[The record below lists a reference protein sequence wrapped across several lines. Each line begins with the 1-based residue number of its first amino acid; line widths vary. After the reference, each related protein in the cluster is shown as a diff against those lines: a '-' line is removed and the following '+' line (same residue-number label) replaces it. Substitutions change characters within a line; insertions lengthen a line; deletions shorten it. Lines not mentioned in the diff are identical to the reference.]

1 MNAAK
6 ESTMKPWTRSLATLV
21 LTIACAVAPAA
32 AQNVVNLTFRFND
45 TEEKE
50 MRAALDQFE
59 KQNPGIKVELQRI
72 GWRDARDQ
80 FLREAAVGQGPDV
93 VHMAQV
99 WVKEMGQAGA
109 LLPLNDLMKKA
120 PLQNGFG
127 DFVAQELAQSKQGQ
141 IFGLP
146 WTTDTWAM
154 VYRTDILKE
163 AGVTKLP
170 ETWEELHDVSSQI
183 YKRTGKAGFGFP
195 AGGSASGA
203 IWFLANFHWWSNGKA
218 MVVQKPDGTYGMNL
232 TAADIAESMR
242 YFKSFLTEGH
252 NPTSNLSAS
261 DAHDPAI
268 LKALITGRQGIG
280 TMPPNTYKQVLEEY
294 AAANPGK
301 PLPFVSGP
309 FPKGTVTRT
318 SMIGGRML
326 GINVNSKHPAEAWK
340 LVEYLASEPIFTKYY
355 TTQFP
360 AQRSLLKKVDWAP
373 ELKGFAEQLGYART
387 WGPYSDGPAPIGA
400 MWNATGRAF
409 SAALSGQRS
418 EQDAAEELVQAVSKL
433 MKARGQ

>member
-1 MNAAK
+1 MSKWMLRVAAAIFG
-6 ESTMKPWTRSLATLV
+6 MVA
-21 LTIACAVAPAA
+21 AFAPAL
-32 AQNVVNLTFRFND
+32 AQQTVNLTFRFND

-59 KQNPGIKVELQRI
+59 KQNPGIKVTLQRI

-93 VHMAQV
+93 VHVAQV

-109 LLPLNDLMKKA
+109 LQPLNDLIKQA
-120 PLQNGFG
+120 PLTNGFS
-127 DFVAQELAQSKQGQ
+127 DFMAQELAQNKEGR
-141 IFGLP
+141 IYGLP

-154 VYRTDILKE
+154 VYRTDLLKE

-170 ETWEELHDVSSQI
+170 ETWAELHDVSAQV
-183 YKRTGKAGFGFP
+183 KQRTGKTGFGFP

-203 IWFLANFHWWSNGKA
+203 IWFLANFYWWSNGKA

-232 TAADIAESMR
+232 TTADVVDSMR

-261 DAHDPAI
+261 DAHDPSILQALVNGQQAI
-268 LKALITGRQGIG
+268 A
-280 TMPPNTYKQVLEEY
+280 TMPPNTYKQVLEMY
-294 AAANPGK
+294 ATANPGK
-301 PLPFVSGP
+301 PVPFVSGP

-326 GINVNSKHPAEAWK
+326 GINANSKHPAEAWK
-340 LVEYLASEPIFTKYY
+340 LIRFLASEPIFTQYY

-360 AQRSLLKKVDWAP
+360 AQRSLLKNVNWSP

-409 SAALSGQRS
+409 SAALSGQRR
-418 EQDAAEELVQAVSKL
+418 EQDAAEELLQAVDKL
-433 MKARGQ
+433 MKTRSQ

>member
-1 MNAAK
+1 MRKWALQLAALLLG
-6 ESTMKPWTRSLATLV
+6 TAIAIGPALAQGT
-21 LTIACAVAPAA
+21 
-32 AQNVVNLTFRFND
+32 VNLTFRFND

-50 MRAALDQFE
+50 LRSALDQFE
-59 KQNPGIKVELQRI
+59 KQNPGIKVALQRI

-93 VHMAQV
+93 VHVAQV
-99 WVKEMGQAGA
+99 WVKEMGKAGA
-109 LLPLNDLMKKA
+109 VRPLNDLIKSS
-120 PLQNGFG
+120 PPGNGFT
-127 DFVAQELAQSKQGQ
+127 DFMAQELAQDKDGK

-154 VYRTDILKE
+154 VYRTDLLKE
-163 AGVTKLP
+163 AGITKLP
-170 ETWEELHDVSSQI
+170 DTWKELHDDSAQVKQ
-183 YKRTGKAGFGFP
+183 RTGKAGFGFP

-203 IWFLANFHWWSNGKA
+203 IWFLANFYWWSNGKA
-218 MVVQKPDGTYGMNL
+218 MVVQKPDGSYGMNL
-232 TAADIAESMR
+232 TTADIVDCMR

-268 LKALITGRQGIG
+268 LQALVNGQQAMAA
-280 TMPPNTYKQVLEEY
+280 MPPNTYKQVLEMY
-294 AAANPGK
+294 TAANPGK

-309 FPKGTVTRT
+309 FPKGSVTRS

-326 GINVNSKHPAEAWK
+326 VINANSKHPQEAWK
-340 LVEYLASEPIFTKYY
+340 LIEYLASEPIFTKYY

-360 AQRSLLKKVDWAP
+360 AQKTLLKNVNWSP

-387 WGPYSDGPAPIGA
+387 WGPYSDGPASIGS

-418 EQDAAEELVQAVSKL
+418 EQDAAQELVQAVSKL
-433 MKARGQ
+433 MQNRAQ

>member
-1 MNAAK
+1 MEETMSKWTSLLAAAI
-6 ESTMKPWTRSLATLV
+6 LGL
-21 LTIACAVAPAA
+21 ACAIAPAF
-32 AQNVVNLTFRFND
+32 AQVNLTFRFND

-59 KQNPGIKVELQRI
+59 KQNPGIKVALQRI

-93 VHMAQV
+93 VHVAQV

-109 LLPLNDLMKKA
+109 VRPLNDLIKSS
-120 PLQNGFG
+120 PPGNGFT
-127 DFVAQELAQSKQGQ
+127 DFMAQELAQNKEGN
-141 IFGLP
+141 IYGLP

-154 VYRTDILKE
+154 VYRTDLLKD
-163 AGVTKLP
+163 AGITKLP
-170 ETWEELHDVSSQI
+170 ETWAELHDDSAQVKQ
-183 YKRTGKAGFGFP
+183 RTGKAGFGFP

-203 IWFLANFHWWSNGKA
+203 IWFLANFYWWSNGKA
-218 MVVQKPDGTYGMNL
+218 MVVQKPDATYGMNL
-232 TAADIAESMR
+232 TVSDITDCMR

-268 LKALITGRQGIG
+268 LQALVNGQQAMAA
-280 TMPPNTYKQVLEEY
+280 MPPNTYKQVLEMY
-294 AAANPGK
+294 ATANPGK

-309 FPKGTVTRT
+309 FPKGSVTRS

-326 GINVNSKHPAEAWK
+326 VVNANSKYPQESWK
-340 LVEYLASEPIFTKYY
+340 LIRFLASEPIFTQYY
-355 TTQFP
+355 TAQFP
-360 AQRSLLKKVDWAP
+360 AQRSLLKNVNWSP

-418 EQDAAEELVQAVSKL
+418 EQSAAEELLQAVGKL
-433 MKARGQ
+433 MQQRSQ

>member
-1 MNAAK
+1 MK
-6 ESTMKPWTRSLATLV
+6 RWTLTMT
-21 LTIACAVAPAA
+21 TIALAIICATGVAA

-50 MRAALDQFE
+50 MRAALDEFE
-59 KQNPGIKVELQRI
+59 KRNSGIKVALQRI

-80 FLREAAVGQGPDV
+80 YLREAAVGQGPDV

-120 PLQNGFG
+120 ALPNGFD
-127 DFVAQELAQSKQGQ
+127 DFVARELSQNKKGE

-163 AGVTKLP
+163 AGIAKLP
-170 ETWEELHDVSSQI
+170 DTWTELHDASAQI
-183 YKRTGKAGFGFP
+183 TKRTGKSGFGFP

-203 IWFLANFHWWSNGKA
+203 IWFLANYYWWSNGKS
-218 MVVQKPDGTYGMNL
+218 MVVEKPDGSYGMDL
-232 TAADIAESMR
+232 TAADIAECMR
-242 YFKSFLTEGH
+242 YFKSYLTEGH
-252 NPTSNLSAS
+252 NPTANLSAS

-268 LKALITGRQGIG
+268 LQALITGRQAIG
-280 TMPPNTYKQVLEEY
+280 TMPPNTYKQVLEGY

-309 FPKGTVTRT
+309 FPKGSVTRT
-318 SMIGGRML
+318 SNIGGRML
-326 GINVNSKHPAEAWK
+326 GINVNSKHPGEAWK
-340 LVEYLASEPIFTKYY
+340 LVQYLATEPIFTKYY

-360 AQRSLLKKVDWAP
+360 AQKSLLKKVDWAP

-418 EQDAAEELVQAVSKL
+418 EQEAAEELVQAVSKL
-433 MKARGQ
+433 MKSRGQ

>member
-1 MNAAK
+1 
-6 ESTMKPWTRSLATLV
+6 MKTWTRCLAV
-21 LTIACAVAPAA
+21 LITCALAFAAGSAA

-50 MRAALDQFE
+50 LRAALDQFE
-59 KQNPGIKVELQRI
+59 KQNPGIKVALQRI

-80 FLREAAVGQGPDV
+80 FLREAAAGQGPDV
-93 VHMAQV
+93 VHVAQV

-109 LLPLNDLMKKA
+109 VLPLNDLIKSS
-120 PLQNGFG
+120 PPGNGFA
-127 DFVAQELAQSKQGQ
+127 DFMAHDLAQAKDGK
-141 IFGLP
+141 IYGLP

-154 VYRTDILKE
+154 VYRTDLLKE
-163 AGVTKLP
+163 AGITKLP
-170 ETWEELHDVSSQI
+170 DTWKELHDDSAQVKQ
-183 YKRTGKAGFGFP
+183 RTGKAGFGFP

-203 IWFLANFHWWSNGKA
+203 IWFLANFYWWSNGKA
-218 MVVQKPDGTYGMNL
+218 MVVQKPDGTYGMDL
-232 TAADIAESMR
+232 TTADIVDCMR
-242 YFKSFLTEGH
+242 YYKSFLTEGH
-252 NPTSNLSAS
+252 NPTSNLAAS

-268 LKALITGRQGIG
+268 LQALVSGQQAMAA
-280 TMPPNTYKQVLEEY
+280 MPPNTYKQVLEMY

-309 FPKGTVTRT
+309 FPKGSVTRS

-326 GINVNSKHPAEAWK
+326 VINADSKHPQEAWK
-340 LVEYLASEPIFTKYY
+340 LIEYLASEPIFTKYY

-360 AQRSLLKKVDWAP
+360 AQKSLLKNVDWKP

-418 EQDAAEELVQAVSKL
+418 EQDAAEELLQTIGKL

>member
-1 MNAAK
+1 MRNRAQRLAA
-6 ESTMKPWTRSLATLV
+6 LV
-21 LTIACAVAPAA
+21 LVSLLAAGPALA
-32 AQNVVNLTFRFND
+32 DTVNLTFRFND

-50 MRAALDQFE
+50 LRGALDQFE
-59 KQNPGIKVELQRI
+59 QQNPGIKVTLQRI

-99 WVKEMGQAGA
+99 WVKEMGKAGA
-109 LLPLNDLMKKA
+109 LLPLNDLVKQS
-120 PLQNGFG
+120 PPGSGFD
-127 DFVAQELAQSKQGQ
+127 DFMAQDLARNKEGR
-141 IFGLP
+141 IYGLP

-154 VYRTDILKE
+154 VYRTDLLKQ
-163 AGVTKLP
+163 AGITKLP
-170 ETWEELHDVSSQI
+170 DTWKELHDDSALVKQ
-183 YKRTGKAGFGFP
+183 RTGKAGFGFP

-203 IWFLANFHWWSNGKA
+203 IWFLANFFWWSDGKA

-232 TAADIAESMR
+232 TAADIADAMR
-242 YFKSFLTEGH
+242 YFKSFITEGH

-268 LKALITGRQGIG
+268 LKALVTGQQAMAA
-280 TMPPNTYKQVLEEY
+280 MPPNTYKQVLDTYRETH
-294 AAANPGK
+294 PGE
-301 PLPFVSGP
+301 PVPFVSGP
-309 FPKGTVTRT
+309 FPKGTVTRS
-318 SMIGGRML
+318 SMVGGRML
-326 GINVNSKHPAEAWK
+326 GINVNTKHAAEAWK
-340 LVEYLASEPIFTKYY
+340 LVKYLASEPIFTKYY

-360 AQRSLLKKVDWAP
+360 AQRSLLQKVDWSP

-400 MWNATGRAF
+400 LWNATGRAF

-418 EQDAAEELVQAVSKL
+418 EKEAAQELVATVTKL
-433 MKARGQ
+433 MQARGQ

>member
-1 MNAAK
+1 MRKCALH
-6 ESTMKPWTRSLATLV
+6 LATLLLASV
-21 LTIACAVAPAA
+21 IAIGPARA
-32 AQNVVNLTFRFND
+32 DVDLTFRFND

-59 KQNPGIKVELQRI
+59 KQNPGIKVTLQRI

-109 LLPLNDLMKKA
+109 LLPLNDLIKKS
-120 PLQNGFG
+120 PPPNGFN
-127 DFVAQELAQSKQGQ
+127 DFMAQELAQSKDGR

-146 WTTDTWAM
+146 WTTDTWAL
-154 VYRTDILKE
+154 VYRTDVLKE

-170 ETWEELHDVSSQI
+170 DTWAELHDVSAQI
-183 YKRTGKAGFGFP
+183 KKRTGKTGFGFP

-203 IWFLANFHWWSNGKA
+203 IWFLANFYWWSNGKA
-218 MVVQKPDGTYGMNL
+218 MVVQKPDGTYAMNL
-232 TAADIAESMR
+232 TAADIADAMH
-242 YFKSFLTEGH
+242 YFKSFITEGH

-268 LKALITGRQGIG
+268 LQALVSGQQAIG
-280 TMPPNTYKQVLEEY
+280 AMPPNTYKQVLEMY
-294 AAANPGK
+294 AAAHPGQ
-301 PLPFVSGP
+301 PLPFVSGT
-309 FPKGTVTRT
+309 FPKGTVTRS
-318 SMIGGRML
+318 SMVGGRML
-326 GINVNSKHPAEAWK
+326 GINANSKHPVEAWK
-340 LVEYLASEPIFTKYY
+340 LIEYLATEPIFTKYY

-360 AQRSLLKKVDWAP
+360 AQRSLLKNVNWSP

-387 WGPYSDGPAPIGA
+387 WGPYSDGPAPIGG
-400 MWNATGRAF
+400 MWNATGRAY

-418 EQDAAEELVQAVSKL
+418 EEDAANDLVQAVTKL
-433 MKARGQ
+433 MKSGGQ

>member
-1 MNAAK
+1 MG
-6 ESTMKPWTRSLATLV
+6 TFTRSLATLV
-21 LTIACAVAPAA
+21 VAAVLAIGTAA
-32 AQNVVNLTFRFND
+32 AQNTVNLTFRFND

-50 MRAALDQFE
+50 LRAALDQFE
-59 KQNPGIKVELQRI
+59 KQNPGIKVTLQRI

-80 FLREAAVGQGPDV
+80 FLREAAVGEGPDV
-93 VHMAQV
+93 AHVAQV
-99 WVKEMGQAGA
+99 WVKEMGRAGA
-109 LLPLNDLMKKA
+109 VRPLNDLIKSA
-120 PLQNGFG
+120 PPGNGFP
-127 DFVAQELAQSKQGQ
+127 DFMAQDLAQSKDGK

-154 VYRTDILKE
+154 VYRTDLLKD
-163 AGVTKLP
+163 AGVAKLP
-170 ETWEELHDVSSQI
+170 ETWQELHDASAQVKQ
-183 YKRTGKAGFGFP
+183 RTGKAGFGFP

-203 IWFLANFHWWSNGKA
+203 IWFLANFYWWSNGKA

-232 TAADIAESMR
+232 TAADIADSMR

-268 LKALITGRQGIG
+268 LQALVSGQQAMAA
-280 TMPPNTYKQVLEEY
+280 MPPNTYKQVLDMY
-294 AAANPGK
+294 RAAHPGV
-301 PLPFVSGP
+301 PVPFVSAP

-326 GINVNSKHPAEAWK
+326 VINANSKHPQEAWK
-340 LVEYLASEPIFTKYY
+340 LVRYLATEPIFTQYY

-360 AQRSLLKKVDWAP
+360 AQRSLLKNVNWSP
-373 ELKGFAEQLGYART
+373 ELKGFAEQLGLART

-418 EQDAAEELVQAVSKL
+418 EQDAAQDLVQAVSKL
-433 MKARGQ
+433 MQSRAQ

>member
-1 MNAAK
+1 MN
-6 ESTMKPWTRSLATLV
+6 TWTRCLAA
-21 LTIACAVAPAA
+21 LTCALAFAAGSAA

-50 MRAALDQFE
+50 LRAALDQFE
-59 KQNPGIKVELQRI
+59 KENPGIKVALQRI

-80 FLREAAVGQGPDV
+80 FLREAAAGQGPDV
-93 VHMAQV
+93 AHVAQV

-109 LLPLNDLMKKA
+109 VLPLNDLIKA
-120 PLQNGFG
+120 SPPGSGFA
-127 DFVAQELAQSKQGQ
+127 DFMAHDLAQSKDGK
-141 IFGLP
+141 IYGLP

-154 VYRTDILKE
+154 VYRTDLLKE
-163 AGVTKLP
+163 AGITKLP
-170 ETWEELHDVSSQI
+170 DTWKELHDDSAQVKQ
-183 YKRTGKAGFGFP
+183 RTGKAGFGFP
-195 AGGSASGA
+195 AGGTASGA
-203 IWFLANFHWWSNGKA
+203 IWFLANFYWWSDGKA

-232 TAADIAESMR
+232 TAADIADCMR
-242 YFKSFLTEGH
+242 YYKSFLTEGH

-268 LKALITGRQGIG
+268 LQALVTGQQAMAA
-280 TMPPNTYKQVLEEY
+280 MPPNTYKQVLEMY
-294 AAANPGK
+294 KAANPGK

-309 FPKGTVTRT
+309 FPKGSVTRS

-326 GINVNSKHPAEAWK
+326 VINANSKHPREAWK
-340 LVEYLASEPIFTKYY
+340 LIEYLASEPIFTKYY

-360 AQRSLLKKVDWAP
+360 AQKSLLKNVDWSP

-418 EQDAAEELVQAVSKL
+418 EQDAAEELLQTVAKL
-433 MKARGQ
+433 MKTRGQ

>member
-1 MNAAK
+1 
-6 ESTMKPWTRSLATLV
+6 MKTWTRCLAA
-21 LTIACAVAPAA
+21 LTGALAFAVGSAA

-50 MRAALDQFE
+50 LRAALDQFE
-59 KQNPGIKVELQRI
+59 KQNPGIKVALQRI

-80 FLREAAVGQGPDV
+80 FLREAAAEQGPDV
-93 VHMAQV
+93 VHVAQV
-99 WVKEMGQAGA
+99 WVKEMGEAGA
-109 LLPLNDLMKKA
+109 VLPLNDLIKSS
-120 PLQNGFG
+120 PPGNGFA
-127 DFVAQELAQSKQGQ
+127 DFMAHDLAQSKDGK
-141 IFGLP
+141 IYGLP

-154 VYRTDILKE
+154 VYRTDLLKE
-163 AGVTKLP
+163 AGITKLP
-170 ETWEELHDVSSQI
+170 DTWKELHDDSALVR
-183 YKRTGKAGFGFP
+183 KRTGKAGLGFP

-203 IWFLANFHWWSNGKA
+203 IWFLANFYWWSNGKA
-218 MVVQKPDGTYGMNL
+218 MVVREPDGKYGMNL
-232 TAADIAESMR
+232 TVADIADCMR
-242 YFKSFLTEGH
+242 YYKSFITEGH

-268 LKALITGRQGIG
+268 LQALVNGQQAMAA
-280 TMPPNTYKQVLEEY
+280 MPPNTYKQVLEMY

-301 PLPFVSGP
+301 PLPFVSGT
-309 FPKGTVTRT
+309 FPKGSVTRS

-326 GINVNSKHPAEAWK
+326 VINANSKHPKEAWK
-340 LVEYLASEPIFTKYY
+340 LIEYLASEPIFTRFY

-360 AQRSLLKKVDWAP
+360 AQKSLLKNVDWSP

-409 SAALSGQRS
+409 SAALSGQES
-418 EQDAAEELVQAVSKL
+418 EQQAAEELMQTVSKL
-433 MKARGQ
+433 MKTRGK

>member
-1 MNAAK
+1 MRNRAQRLAA
-6 ESTMKPWTRSLATLV
+6 LV
-21 LTIACAVAPAA
+21 LVSLLVAGPALA
-32 AQNVVNLTFRFND
+32 DTVNLTFRFND

-50 MRAALDQFE
+50 LRGALDQSE
-59 KQNPGIKVELQRI
+59 QQNPGIKVTLQRI

-99 WVKEMGQAGA
+99 WVKEMGKAGA
-109 LLPLNDLMKKA
+109 LLPLNDLVKQS
-120 PLQNGFG
+120 PPGSGFE
-127 DFVAQELAQSKQGQ
+127 DFMAQDLARNKEGQ
-141 IFGLP
+141 IYGLP

-154 VYRTDILKE
+154 VYRTDLLKQ
-163 AGVTKLP
+163 AGITKLP
-170 ETWEELHDVSSQI
+170 DTWKELHDDSALVKQ
-183 YKRTGKAGFGFP
+183 RTGKAGFGFP

-203 IWFLANFHWWSNGKA
+203 IWFLANFYWWSDGKA

-232 TAADIAESMR
+232 TAADIADAMR
-242 YFKSFLTEGH
+242 YFKSYIAEGH

-268 LKALITGRQGIG
+268 LKALVTGQQAMAA
-280 TMPPNTYKQVLEEY
+280 MPPNTYKQVLDTYRE
-294 AAANPGK
+294 AHPGE
-301 PLPFVSGP
+301 PVPFVSGP
-309 FPKGTVTRT
+309 FPKGTVTRS
-318 SMIGGRML
+318 SMVGGRML
-326 GINVNSKHPAEAWK
+326 GINVNTKHSAEAWK
-340 LVEYLASEPIFTKYY
+340 LVKYLASEPIFTKYY

-360 AQRSLLKKVDWAP
+360 AQRSLLQKVDWSP

-400 MWNATGRAF
+400 LWNATGRAF

-418 EQDAAEELVQAVSKL
+418 EQEAAQELVATVTKL
-433 MKARGQ
+433 MQARGQ

>member
-1 MNAAK
+1 MRTWAL
-6 ESTMKPWTRSLATLV
+6 RLATLFLGTV
-21 LTIACAVAPAA
+21 LAVGWACAA
-32 AQNVVNLTFRFND
+32 VNLTFRFND

-59 KQNPGIKVELQRI
+59 KQNPGIKVTLQRI

-109 LLPLNDLMKKA
+109 LLPLNGLIKQA
-120 PLQNGFG
+120 PLANGFG
-127 DFVAQELAQSKQGQ
+127 DFMAQELAQNKEGR
-141 IFGLP
+141 IYGLP

-170 ETWEELHDVSSQI
+170 ETWAELHDVSAQVK
-183 YKRTGKAGFGFP
+183 KRTGKTGFGFP

-203 IWFLANFHWWSNGKA
+203 IWFLANFYWWSNGKA
-218 MVVQKPDGTYGMNL
+218 MVVQKPDGSYGMNL
-232 TAADIAESMR
+232 TAADIADSMR

-268 LKALITGRQGIG
+268 LQALVNGQQAIG
-280 TMPPNTYKQVLEEY
+280 TMPPNTYKQVLEMY
-294 AAANPGK
+294 AAAHPGQ

-326 GINVNSKHPAEAWK
+326 GINVNSKHPTEAWK
-340 LVEYLASEPIFTKYY
+340 LIEYLASEPIFTQYY

-360 AQRSLLKKVDWAP
+360 AQRALLKKVNWSP

-418 EQDAAEELVQAVSKL
+418 EQEAAQELVQTVSKL
-433 MKARGQ
+433 MQSRAQ

>member
-1 MNAAK
+1 MQRWMRN
-6 ESTMKPWTRSLATLV
+6 L
-21 LTIACAVAPAA
+21 AA
-32 AQNVVNLTFRFND
+32 ALLGLACVIAVGSATAQKTVNLTFRFND

-50 MRAALDQFE
+50 MRAALDEFE
-59 KQNPGIKVELQRI
+59 KRNPGIKVALQRI

-80 FLREAAVGQGPDV
+80 YLREAAAGQGPDV

-99 WVKEMGQAGA
+99 WVKEMGDAGA
-109 LLPLNDLMKKA
+109 LLPLNDLMKQA
-120 PLQNGFG
+120 PLPSGFN
-127 DFVAQELAQSKQGQ
+127 DFVARELAQNKQGQ

-154 VYRTDILKE
+154 VYRTDVLKE
-163 AGVTKLP
+163 AGITKLP
-170 ETWEELHDVSSQI
+170 DTWAELHDASAQI
-183 YKRTGKAGFGFP
+183 TKRTGKAGFGFP

-203 IWFLANFHWWSNGKA
+203 IWFLANYYWWSNGKA
-218 MVVQKPDGTYGMNL
+218 MVVQKPDGSYGMNL
-232 TAADIAESMR
+232 TAADIADSMR

-268 LKALITGRQGIG
+268 LQALVTGKQGIG
-280 TMPPNTYKQVLEEY
+280 TMPPNTYKQVLETY

-309 FPKGTVTRT
+309 FPKGSVTRT
-318 SMIGGRML
+318 SNIGGRML
-326 GINVNSKHPAEAWK
+326 GINVNSKNPAEAWK
-340 LVEYLASEPIFTKYY
+340 LIEYLASEPIFTKYY

-360 AQRSLLKKVDWAP
+360 AQTSLLKKVDFGK
-373 ELKGFAEQLGYART
+373 EMQGFAEQLGYART

-409 SAALSGQRS
+409 SAALSGLRTELQ
-418 EQDAAEELVQAVSKL
+418 AAEELLDNVAKL
-433 MKARGQ
+433 MKTRGQ

>member
-1 MNAAK
+1 MRTWLCGIAALILA
-6 ESTMKPWTRSLATLV
+6 STV
-21 LTIACAVAPAA
+21 AVSAA
-32 AQNVVNLTFRFND
+32 SAQGTVNLTFRFND

-50 MRAALDQFE
+50 MRAALDAFE
-59 KQNPGIKVELQRI
+59 KQNPGIKVALQRI

-93 VHMAQV
+93 AHVAQV

-109 LLPLNDLMKKA
+109 VRPLNDLVKSA
-120 PLQNGFG
+120 PPGTGFP
-127 DFVAQELAQSKQGQ
+127 DFMAQELAQSKDGQ
-141 IFGLP
+141 IYGLP

-154 VYRTDILKE
+154 VYRTDVLKE

-170 ETWEELHDVSSQI
+170 ETWQELHDASAQVKQ
-183 YKRTGKAGFGFP
+183 RTGKTGFGFP

-203 IWFLANFHWWSNGKA
+203 IWFLANFYWWSNGKA

-232 TAADIAESMR
+232 TVADIADSMR
-242 YFKSFLTEGH
+242 YYKSFLSEGH
-252 NPTSNLSAS
+252 NPLSNLSAS

-268 LKALITGRQGIG
+268 LQALVSGQQAMAA
-280 TMPPNTYKQVLEEY
+280 MPPNTYKQVLDTY
-294 AAANPGK
+294 QAAHPGQ
-301 PLPFVSGP
+301 PAPFVSAP
-309 FPKGTVTRT
+309 FPKGSVTRT

-326 GINVNSKHPAEAWK
+326 VINAASKHPQEAWK
-340 LVEYLASEPIFTKYY
+340 LVRYLATEPIFTQYY

-360 AQRSLLKKVDWAP
+360 AQRSLLKNVNWSP
-373 ELKGFAEQLGYART
+373 ELKGFAEQLTLART

-418 EQDAAEELVQAVSKL
+418 EQDAAQELVQAISKL
-433 MKARGQ
+433 MQSRTQ

>member
-1 MNAAK
+1 MQRWMRN
-6 ESTMKPWTRSLATLV
+6 L
-21 LTIACAVAPAA
+21 AA
-32 AQNVVNLTFRFND
+32 ALLGLACVIAVGSATAQKTVNLTFRFND

-50 MRAALDQFE
+50 MRAALDEFE
-59 KQNPGIKVELQRI
+59 KRNPGIKVALQRI

-80 FLREAAVGQGPDV
+80 YLREAAAGQGPDV
-93 VHMAQV
+93 VHVAQV
-99 WVKEMGQAGA
+99 WVKEMGDAGA
-109 LLPLNDLMKKA
+109 LLPLNDLMKQA
-120 PLQNGFG
+120 PLPNAGGFN
-127 DFVAQELAQSKQGQ
+127 DFVARELAQNKQGQ

-154 VYRTDILKE
+154 VYRTDVLKE
-163 AGVTKLP
+163 AGITKLP
-170 ETWEELHDVSSQI
+170 DTWAELHDASAQI
-183 YKRTGKAGFGFP
+183 TKRTGKAGFGFP

-203 IWFLANFHWWSNGKA
+203 IWFLANYYWWSNGKA
-218 MVVQKPDGTYGMNL
+218 MVVQKPDGSYGMNL
-232 TAADIAESMR
+232 TAADIADSMR

-252 NPTSNLSAS
+252 NPTSDLSAS

-268 LKALITGRQGIG
+268 LQALVTGKQGIG
-280 TMPPNTYKQVLEEY
+280 TMPPNTYKQVLETY

-309 FPKGTVTRT
+309 FPKGSVTRT
-318 SMIGGRML
+318 SNIGGRML
-326 GINVNSKHPAEAWK
+326 GINVNSKNPAEAWK

-360 AQRSLLKKVDWAP
+360 AQTSLLKKVDFGK
-373 ELKGFAEQLGYART
+373 EMQGFAEQLGYART

-409 SAALSGQRS
+409 SAALSGQRT
-418 EQDAAEELVQAVSKL
+418 EKQAAEELLDNVAKL
-433 MKARGQ
+433 MKTRGQ

>member
-1 MNAAK
+1 MRNRAQRLAA
-6 ESTMKPWTRSLATLV
+6 LV
-21 LTIACAVAPAA
+21 LVSLLAVGPALA
-32 AQNVVNLTFRFND
+32 DTVNLTFRFND

-50 MRAALDQFE
+50 LRSALDQFE
-59 KQNPGIKVELQRI
+59 QQNPGIKVTLQRI

-99 WVKEMGQAGA
+99 WVKEMGKAGA
-109 LLPLNDLMKKA
+109 LLALNDLVKQS
-120 PLQNGFG
+120 PPGSGFD
-127 DFVAQELAQSKQGQ
+127 DFMAQDLAQNKEGR
-141 IFGLP
+141 IYGLP

-154 VYRTDILKE
+154 VYRTDLLKQ
-163 AGVTKLP
+163 AGITKLP
-170 ETWEELHDVSSQI
+170 DTWKELHDDSALVKQ
-183 YKRTGKAGFGFP
+183 RTGKAGFGFP

-203 IWFLANFHWWSNGKA
+203 IWFLANFYWWSDGKA

-232 TAADIAESMR
+232 TVADIADAMR
-242 YFKSFLTEGH
+242 YFKSYITEGH

-268 LKALITGRQGIG
+268 LKALVTGQQAMAA
-280 TMPPNTYKQVLEEY
+280 MPPNTYKQVLDTYRE
-294 AAANPGK
+294 AHPGA
-301 PLPFVSGP
+301 PVPFVSGP
-309 FPKGTVTRT
+309 FPKGTVTRS
-318 SMIGGRML
+318 SMVGGRML
-326 GINVNSKHPAEAWK
+326 GINVNTKHSAEAWK
-340 LVEYLASEPIFTKYY
+340 LVKYLASEPIFTKYY

-360 AQRSLLKKVDWAP
+360 AQRSLLQKVDWSP

-400 MWNATGRAF
+400 LWNATGRAF

-418 EQDAAEELVQAVSKL
+418 EQEAAQELVATVTKL
-433 MKARGQ
+433 MQARGQ